1 MTNTRHD
8 DRFDRFHR
16 VTGLAVAGCL
26 AFALATSARAA
37 SPWVLL
43 EELRN
48 GLQKAGPTTGR
59 FVQTYIPAGFST
71 GDEESGHLSIWLP
84 DCLRWNYQKP
94 SGKNFLVCQGE
105 VYFWNEDE
113 PGGRHYR
120 IDPTEEAGL
129 DLLLVAVSTL
139 RERYVASSE
148 ELADG
153 THQISLVLPAS
164 EHESF
169 SAKIRVDPAKQRVI
183 GLEYTDAEGNL
194 TRFRIFD
201 YQPLRHTALFQPPHI
216 EWTEE

>member
-8 DRFDRFHR
+8 DGFHRFHP

-26 AFALATSARAA
+26 ALALALPAAAA

-59 FVQTYIPAGFST
+59 FIQTYIPAGFSS

-84 DCLRWNYQKP
+84 DCLRWNYQEP

-120 IDPTEEAGL
+120 IDPAEEAGL

-139 RERYVASSE
+139 RERYVASGE

-153 THQISLVLPAS
+153 THQISLTLPAA
-164 EHESF
+164 EQGSF
-169 SAKIRVDPAKQRVI
+169 RAKIRVDPAKQRVI
-183 GLEYTDAEGNL
+183 GLEYTDVEGNL

-201 YQPLRHTALFQPPHI
+201 YQPLRHTALFQPPQI